1 MQAPRGLVR
10 AKGLS
15 KASEVDKAVTWITCL
30 SSPALPTGM
39 RWVAAQGPAA
49 EGPVL
54 CQPLLLL
61 DFLPP

>member
-1 MQAPRGLVR
+1 MQALWGLVR

-15 KASEVDKAVTWITCL
+15 KASEVDKSVTWIAYH
-30 SSPALPTGM
+30 SSTALPTGM
-39 RWVAAQGPAA
+39 CWVIAQGPVT

-54 CQPLLLL
+54 CQPLLLQ